1 MAERLSRLNIHLG
14 IYLYGNSLNILFI
27 ITFRVNLV
35 GLFERNLLISG
46 FFKIS
51 PFCIALFYLWP
62 LQTLLSVFFAWNAS
76 SISIL
81 SLLIA
86 IPSIVKISL
95 EIRRII
101 LQARSPQL
109 AQSPPLSSGNV
120 WARDGRINKHLVCMK
135 MTFSLETMFWW
146 LICNFTRCL
155 LQGNYSIL
163 RPIRLISRFLP
174 ERLHLGQPLF
184 LSVICVPVCGIR
196 FCFVISS

>member
-101 LQARSPQL
+101 L
-109 AQSPPLSSGNV
+109 
-120 WARDGRINKHLVCMK
+120 
-135 MTFSLETMFWW
+135 
-146 LICNFTRCL
+146 
-155 LQGNYSIL
+155 
-163 RPIRLISRFLP
+163 
-174 ERLHLGQPLF
+174 
-184 LSVICVPVCGIR
+184 
-196 FCFVISS
+196 